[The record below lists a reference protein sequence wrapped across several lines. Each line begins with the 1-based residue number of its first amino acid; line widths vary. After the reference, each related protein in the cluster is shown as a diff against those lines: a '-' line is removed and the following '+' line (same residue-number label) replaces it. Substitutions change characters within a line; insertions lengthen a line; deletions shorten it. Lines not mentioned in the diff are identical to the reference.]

1 MAVENAVTDH
11 TVELTLASTGA
22 MIDVWD
28 EYIITQSM
36 LSAGSPWTFTLWR
49 SATRTATWEVLRRAV
64 KCMDSVVVKID
75 GAVQLNG
82 RIESIETSA
91 DGHGEA
97 RMTIAGRD
105 LAGPALDWDADP
117 TANIAGLTLEA
128 ALQRVFASVGL
139 PVKITTADA
148 AREVSTKRRGG
159 AGVTATEA
167 AASSA
172 PRGSLP
178 ASVILALRQA
188 AALPSLYEAGRAPVV
203 GVDATADITAL
214 QPRRAAARARAKRI
228 KDIIIPAAHPRPGER
243 VWGFAESI
251 VSRIGALM
259 WTAPDPTRGMTI
271 VVDTPANDDPPTYAF
286 ARVER
291 DGVTDPRSNILSL
304 TEKIDTRPA
313 PTFVKVYT
321 GSERGDKVSARQ
333 VATTTNTALTTAR
346 ITRGFVVASP
356 PPQPR
361 HMRSTRAKTLA
372 RAAKEGER
380 VVLDAMRDFRTVRL
394 TVRGHGQV
402 VNGVPTLYGI
412 NSVARVYDSVCTDA
426 RGNALDEAMLIT
438 QVTFR
443 RSRAAGTITEL
454 MLVPLGALKMEP
466 EGV

>member
-1 MAVENAVTDH
+1 
-11 TVELTLASTGA
+11 
-22 MIDVWD
+22 
-28 EYIITQSM
+28 
-36 LSAGSPWTFTLWR
+36 
-49 SATRTATWEVLRRAV
+49 
-64 KCMDSVVVKID
+64 
-75 GAVQLNG
+75 
-82 RIESIETSA
+82 
-91 DGHGEA
+91 
-97 RMTIAGRD
+97 
-105 LAGPALDWDADP
+105 
-117 TANIAGLTLEA
+117 
-128 ALQRVFASVGL
+128 
-139 PVKITTADA
+139 
-148 AREVSTKRRGG
+148 
-159 AGVTATEA
+159 
-167 AASSA
+167 
-172 PRGSLP
+172 
-178 ASVILALRQA
+178 
-188 AALPSLYEAGRAPVV
+188 
-203 GVDATADITAL
+203 
-214 QPRRAAARARAKRI
+214 
-228 KDIIIPAAHPRPGER
+228 

-271 VVDTPANDDPPTYAF
+271 VVDTPANDDPPSYAF

-291 DGVTDPRSNILSL
+291 NGVTDPRSNILSL

-361 HMRSTRAKTLA
+361 HMRSTRAKTIA

-412 NSVARVYDSVCTDA
+412 NTVARVYDSVCTDA

-443 RSRAAGTITEL
+443 RSRSAGTTTEL